1 MVLAKINLSGRI
13 INASLLNFFSIVSTL
28 GISILS
34 KILISKLFLSIF
46 LLVINIGS
54 LEYEESI
61 SFPNLFFKEGNIF
74 PLLGSFEIP
83 NPCPSLGF
91 NSVHLY

>member
-1 MVLAKINLSGRI
+1 MRHDSEKFTKSFSLVLAKINLSGRI

-54 LEYEESI
+54 LEYKKSI
-61 SFPNLFFKEGNIF
+61 SFPN
-74 PLLGSFEIP
+74 
-83 NPCPSLGF
+83 
-91 NSVHLY
+91 